1 MRLKQ
6 KQKEHLLSLV
16 AEGKTSDEINARAA
30 AFEPPY
36 SVSRQQVDFYRASR
50 GVRLEEIKAESE
62 SGALRTGLALKE
74 RRVETLSELG
84 ERLKRELLAEGDD
97 GRLWLRR
104 KRAVGSGQWAE
115 IVEVEEFNLTQ
126 INALRAVL
134 DDIAKEMGER
144 TYGYAAD
151 DGETEDDSAKAGAGQ
166 QAQLKIRVEYVGG
179 DNADA
184 ADAARRANADCEG
197 GSPV

>member
-6 KQKEHLLSLV
+6 KQKEHLLALV

-30 AFEPPY
+30 AFKPPY
-36 SVSRQQVDFYRASR
+36 EVSRQQVDFYRGSR

-62 SGALRTGLALKE
+62 SEALRTGLALKE
-74 RRVETLSELG
+74 GRVETLKELG
-84 ERLKRELLAEGDD
+84 ERLKRELLGEGEES
-97 GRLWLRR
+97 RLWLRR
-104 KRAVGSGQWAE
+104 TRAVGSGQWAQF
-115 IVEVEEFNLTQ
+115 VEVEEFNLTE

-144 TYGYAAD
+144 TYAVAAD
-151 DGETEDDSAKAGAGQ
+151 EGETEDDSAQAGAGA

-179 DNADA
+179 DSPNAPDSAPVTA
-184 ADAARRANADCEG
+184 ADKPG
-197 GSPV
+197 GEEV